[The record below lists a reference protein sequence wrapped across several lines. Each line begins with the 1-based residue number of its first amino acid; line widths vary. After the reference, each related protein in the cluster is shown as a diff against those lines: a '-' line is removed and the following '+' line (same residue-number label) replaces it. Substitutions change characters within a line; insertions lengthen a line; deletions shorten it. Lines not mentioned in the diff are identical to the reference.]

1 MRIAIPKGRLQDR
14 ALNVFAAAGFDVP
27 ADADLKT
34 RKLVFRTGDVGVRG
48 SAPGT
53 STGAAGALPCAPTIG
68 GVEWIF
74 VKDCDVPV
82 YVDHGAADA
91 GIAGLDHILEHE
103 CSAYQPVE
111 FEFGRCQMM
120 LIAAPGAPPLSKV
133 ATKYPR
139 IARQYLD
146 SRGLR
151 AEIVPLGGSVELA
164 AVLELT
170 SHVIDLVESGETVR
184 VHKLEF
190 QDLVKEISPRLIVGK
205 HAYRTRAREMR
216 ELIARIEASRAPLPA
231 LSGEGVAEGRVIGL
245 GDTASSAA
253 SRRLLPASGAKDSRS
268 KERS

>member
-1 MRIAIPKGRLQDR
+1 MRIAIPKGRLQER

-27 ADADLKT
+27 PDADLKT
-34 RKLVFRTGDVGVRG
+34 RKLVFER
-48 SAPGT
+48 
-53 STGAAGALPCAPTIG
+53 G

-82 YVDHGAADA
+82 YVEHGAADV
-91 GIAGLDHILEHE
+91 GIAGLDQILEHE

-170 SHVIDLVESGETVR
+170 SHVIDLVETGETVR
-184 VHKLEF
+184 VHKLEI

-205 HAYRTRAREMR
+205 NAYRTRAREMR
-216 ELIARIEASRAPLPA
+216 ELIARIEDAKHEILQNQLP
-231 LSGEGVAEGRVIGL
+231 
-245 GDTASSAA
+245 
-253 SRRLLPASGAKDSRS
+253 
-268 KERS
+268 